1 MIKPE
6 FPVRNVLLSVD
17 EMMRAD
23 RATIAAGVASEE
35 LMERAGAGI
44 AEAIIERWSSCPT
57 IVLCGPGKNGG
68 DGFVVAR
75 HLRDAGW
82 PVRVALL
89 GSVTDLEDDAKLNAG
104 RWSDPIAAVT
114 PADVTDAALV
124 VDALFG
130 SGLSRPIN
138 GAAAEALMAIGDT
151 PCVAVDIP
159 SGVDGNTG
167 AVLGF
172 AAKAALT
179 VTFCRRKLGHLLL
192 PGRVICGEEVVVD
205 IGIPDSVLAELSSQ
219 QAHND
224 PDLWYAHFPCPRLE
238 EHKYSR
244 GHAIIAG
251 GIEMTGAARM
261 AAQSAQRIGVGLVS
275 LVCGPESASIYR
287 MALPSAII
295 KSMRDTL
302 TFVDLIE
309 NSKVTAWLI
318 GPGIGVTL
326 QTRERVLAGLR
337 TAKPAVLDADA
348 LSVFEDNPELLF
360 ESIVGPCLITPHEG
374 EFTKLFKFAGDKLS
388 SAREAARLS
397 SSVVLLKGA
406 DTVIAHP
413 DGRAVINSN
422 APANLATAGSGDV
435 LAGLA
440 TGLIA
445 QGMEPFYAACA
456 AVWLHGAAAEQFGP
470 GLVAEDLIDQMPTV
484 LRGLMAGNA
493 APNRS

>member
-23 RATIAAGVASEE
+23 RATIATGVASEE
-35 LMERAGAGI
+35 LMEQAGAGV

-89 GSVTDLEDDAKLNAG
+89 GSVKDLEDDAKLNAD

-114 PADVTDAALV
+114 PADVIDAALV

-130 SGLSRPIN
+130 SGLSRPIDS
-138 GAAAEALMAIGDT
+138 AAAEALKAVGDT

-172 AAKAALT
+172 AAQAALT
-179 VTFCRRKLGHLLL
+179 VTFCRQKPGHLLL
-192 PGRVICGEEVVVD
+192 PGRVICGEQVVVD
-205 IGIPDSVLAELSSQ
+205 IGIPDSVLAELGSQ
-219 QAHND
+219 HAHND
-224 PDLWYAHFPCPRLE
+224 PDLWHAYFPCPQLE
-238 EHKYSR
+238 QHKYSR
-244 GHAIIAG
+244 GHAVIAG

-261 AAQSAQRIGVGLVS
+261 AAQSAQRIGVGLIS

-287 MALPSAII
+287 MALPSAIV
-295 KSMRDTL
+295 KTMRDTL

-318 GPGIGVTL
+318 GPGTGVNRPNARTCFSRASDCEARGPRCRCNIG
-326 QTRERVLAGLR
+326 
-337 TAKPAVLDADA
+337 
-348 LSVFEDNPELLF
+348 F
-360 ESIVGPCLITPHEG
+360 
-374 EFTKLFKFAGDKLS
+374 
-388 SAREAARLS
+388 
-397 SSVVLLKGA
+397 
-406 DTVIAHP
+406 
-413 DGRAVINSN
+413 
-422 APANLATAGSGDV
+422 
-435 LAGLA
+435 
-440 TGLIA
+440 
-445 QGMEPFYAACA
+445 
-456 AVWLHGAAAEQFGP
+456 
-470 GLVAEDLIDQMPTV
+470 
-484 LRGLMAGNA
+484 
-493 APNRS
+493 